1 MKKLVTLLSVVS
13 LSSAVVAGPV
23 AKTGLTEQEV
33 AKLSQT
39 QAQSQKALQVQ
50 AGSWTDDHGVVVV
63 AAIVGVAA
71 LAVGIVALAN
81 D

>member
-1 MKKLVTLLSVVS
+1 MKKLTSLLCVVS
-13 LSSAVVAGPV
+13 LSSAAVAGPV
-23 AKTGLTEQEV
+23 QKEQIKSQEAV
-33 AKLSQT
+33 KLVQA

-50 AGSWTDDHGVVVV
+50 AGSFSDDYGVATI
-63 AAIVGVAA
+63 AAIFGVAA